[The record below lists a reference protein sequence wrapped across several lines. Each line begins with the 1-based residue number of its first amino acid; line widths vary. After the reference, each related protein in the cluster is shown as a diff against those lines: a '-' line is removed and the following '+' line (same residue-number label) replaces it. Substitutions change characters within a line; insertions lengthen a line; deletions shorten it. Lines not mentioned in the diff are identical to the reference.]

1 MTSQEQRAILTLCLM
16 AAFADGGNDV
26 TEREQI
32 RRIAEGLSAEATQ
45 ELSGL
50 YQDVLL
56 GRASLEAA
64 ASALADPQVR
74 QLAYEMA
81 VCVCDADGA
90 QSPAEGDFLERLRAA
105 LALDVAASRE
115 FARAAAEVADAPLE
129 AGPDP
134 AATPAPAGPA
144 KAPAVDAEALDKI
157 ILNYAI
163 LNGALE
169 ILPQSLASMAILP
182 LQLKMVYAVGKA
194 YGFELDRGHIKDFAA
209 ALGVGLTGQFV
220 EQIGRKLLGGLF
232 KVAGGDFF
240 GGVGSAATGAAF
252 SFATTYALG
261 QAAKLYY
268 AGGRSMDMEQLR
280 QMFASLLEQGKTMQ
294 ANYIE
299 AIREKSRTVDVDQ
312 IAALVRGQ

>member
-1 MTSQEQRAILTLCLM
+1 M
-16 AAFADGGNDV
+16 
-26 TEREQI
+26 
-32 RRIAEGLSAEATQ
+32 
-45 ELSGL
+45 
-50 YQDVLL
+50 
-56 GRASLEAA
+56 
-64 ASALADPQVR
+64 
-74 QLAYEMA
+74 
-81 VCVCDADGA
+81 
-90 QSPAEGDFLERLRAA
+90 
-105 LALDVAASRE
+105 
-115 FARAAAEVADAPLE
+115 
-129 AGPDP
+129 
-134 AATPAPAGPA
+134 
-144 KAPAVDAEALDKI
+144 DAEALDKS

-294 ANYIE
+294 SSYAE

>member
-16 AAFADGGNDV
+16 AAFADGGNDA

-32 RRIAEGLSAEATQ
+32 RRIAEGLSAEVAQ

-56 GRASLEAA
+56 GRASLETA
-64 ASALADPQVR
+64 ASALADPRTR

-105 LALDVAASRE
+105 LALDAAASRE

-134 AATPAPAGPA
+134 TATA
-144 KAPAVDAEALDKI
+144 APAVDAQALDKT

-194 YGFELDRGHIKDFAA
+194 YGYELDRGHIKDFAA

-232 KVAGGDFF
+232 KVAGGELF

-294 ANYIE
+294 SNYAE
-299 AIREKSRTVDVDQ
+299 AIREKSRTVDVNQ

>member
-16 AAFADGGNDV
+16 AAFADGGNDA

-32 RRIAEGLSAEATQ
+32 RRIAEGLSAEVAQ

-56 GRASLEAA
+56 GRASLETA
-64 ASALADPQVR
+64 ASALADPRTR

-105 LALDVAASRE
+105 LALDAAASRE

-134 AATPAPAGPA
+134 TATA
-144 KAPAVDAEALDKI
+144 APAVDAQALDKT

-194 YGFELDRGHIKDFAA
+194 YGYELDRGHIKDFAA

-220 EQIGRKLLGGLF
+220 EQIRHDYLLNCVITSITAVTTSCRSLS
-232 KVAGGDFF
+232 VMAGKR
-240 GGVGSAATGAAF
+240 GSDRI
-252 SFATTYALG
+252 
-261 QAAKLYY
+261 
-268 AGGRSMDMEQLR
+268 RS
-280 QMFASLLEQGKTMQ
+280 
-294 ANYIE
+294 E
-299 AIREKSRTVDVDQ
+299 A
-312 IAALVRGQ
+312 